1 MLEPITSRPPN
12 TVRLS
17 TLDIIYA
24 KSKRIKTIVKHCT
37 QSKEFDAEVN
47 DLIKDGWNLDEV
59 RTTNS
64 ESLIMLFALLHR
76 YEPAEETG
84 GAGGGK

>member
-1 MLEPITSRPPN
+1 MPEFGG
-12 TVRLS
+12 
-17 TLDIIYA
+17 IIPMP
-24 KSKRIKTIVKHCT
+24 KTIDPTSKRIKTIVKHCT
-37 QSKEFDAEVN
+37 QSKEFDAEIN
-47 DLIKDGWNLDEV
+47 DLIKDGWHLDKV

-84 GAGGGK
+84 GAGAENETQT